1 MQGRMEMSHQI
12 IINWHEPQIISFR
25 GIQTY
30 KYIDGT
36 SAIMAYLICLNL
48 NNTCSYQLIVKIGPL
63 KALVIE
69 ADIQLLWEAI
79 KKYVPCRVSSRSTR
93 DDEVNTTQTHLAS
106 SSHHQG
112 WVPHN
117 PVQPT
122 YQSPLDTFHI
132 FWFFPVYLQDYSDI

>member
-1 MQGRMEMSHQI
+1 MEMSHQI

-93 DDEVNTTQTHLAS
+93 DDEVNTTHR
-106 SSHHQG
+106 
-112 WVPHN
+112 VP
-117 PVQPT
+117 T
-122 YQSPLDTFHI
+122 QSGIREKVGNSVFS
-132 FWFFPVYLQDYSDI
+132 FKAGKW